1 MTHVVVRLPPT
12 FISLQTEGQRVQDPK
27 KDEST
32 QKPATDAP
40 SGPAAAG
47 TTAGKGTGRADATA
61 KPAKTAQPAAD
72 AEPAAP
78 KSPEPKPPQKKAPQK
93 AAETKADEP
102 QPELPKPPAPRPRA
116 EASEAAT
123 TAIPT
128 QKGVPASGDAATVK
142 MHRTPT
148 TQNPAAQGQAKP
160 PSGDETVAIPVTKP
174 AVPATPPPP
183 RPAAQANQ
191 PQNARPVPPP
201 PAPPRPAPTPP
212 KAAPQRVLPPQQS
225 APQRVA
231 AAQQPAKK
239 HGKAWLFAAIAAF
252 VIVVAAIAVAGV
264 VVYTNNRAEN
274 SPEAQ
279 VQGTIDT
286 FVAALTQGDLATLRT
301 STCGS
306 LAEYYQGISDQ
317 DFAEV
322 HQVAVTQQN
331 IPVVGGVDAVQI
343 TGDTAI
349 AQVKAHTAANPGE
362 QSWRTFNLEKVD
374 GTWKICDPR

>member
-1 MTHVVVRLPPT
+1 
-12 FISLQTEGQRVQDPK
+12 
-27 KDEST
+27 
-32 QKPATDAP
+32 
-40 SGPAAAG
+40 
-47 TTAGKGTGRADATA
+47 
-61 KPAKTAQPAAD
+61 
-72 AEPAAP
+72 
-78 KSPEPKPPQKKAPQK
+78 
-93 AAETKADEP
+93 
-102 QPELPKPPAPRPRA
+102 
-116 EASEAAT
+116 
-123 TAIPT
+123 
-128 QKGVPASGDAATVK
+128 
-142 MHRTPT
+142 
-148 TQNPAAQGQAKP
+148 
-160 PSGDETVAIPVTKP
+160 
-174 AVPATPPPP
+174 
-183 RPAAQANQ
+183 
-191 PQNARPVPPP
+191 
-201 PAPPRPAPTPP
+201 PPRPAPVPP

-225 APQRVA
+225 APQRVP
-231 AAQQPAKK
+231 AAQQPTKK
-239 HGKAWLFAAIAAF
+239 HGKVWLFAAIAAG

-264 VVYTNNRAEN
+264 VVYNNNQAEN
-274 SPEAQ
+274 SPETQ

-306 LAEYYQGISDQ
+306 LAEYYQGLSDQ

>member
-1 MTHVVVRLPPT
+1 
-12 FISLQTEGQRVQDPK
+12 
-27 KDEST
+27 
-32 QKPATDAP
+32 
-40 SGPAAAG
+40 
-47 TTAGKGTGRADATA
+47 
-61 KPAKTAQPAAD
+61 
-72 AEPAAP
+72 
-78 KSPEPKPPQKKAPQK
+78 
-93 AAETKADEP
+93 
-102 QPELPKPPAPRPRA
+102 
-116 EASEAAT
+116 
-123 TAIPT
+123 
-128 QKGVPASGDAATVK
+128 
-142 MHRTPT
+142 
-148 TQNPAAQGQAKP
+148 
-160 PSGDETVAIPVTKP
+160 
-174 AVPATPPPP
+174 
-183 RPAAQANQ
+183 
-191 PQNARPVPPP
+191 P
-201 PAPPRPAPTPP
+201 PAPPRPAPAPP

-225 APQRVA
+225 APQRVP
-231 AAQQPAKK
+231 AAQQPTKK
-239 HGKAWLFAAIAAF
+239 HGKAWLFAAIAAG

-264 VVYTNNRAEN
+264 IVYNNNQAEN

-306 LAEYYQGISDQ
+306 LAEYYQGLSDQ